1 MIWTFEDFRLDVG
14 RRELWRGPG
23 LVKIEPLAFDLLA
36 YLVRN
41 NARVVG
47 KAELTAAVW
56 RRAAVSDASM
66 TTRVNAL
73 RRALGDSGRG
83 QRLIRTLPR
92 KGLRFVGEVMLTP
105 RGAAPAL
112 VRSTASEALRPAA
125 AERACVAIVGLAH
138 RAADRD
144 VAAFVHALSR
154 SLVAALGAF
163 RWFSVKAPPVPHLPT
178 PLPSELAGPLH
189 LDARYAFGGS
199 VVRRGRHLSV
209 TLHLKLAATG
219 LTLWEDRCEGP
230 LGAAALADRIALA
243 ASASV
248 EPQLR
253 AAEARHAAALTD
265 PAATPYALH
274 LQAHPIFS
282 DGRASVGQSFALLER
297 AIEIDPFFAPAL
309 ADAANCLQ
317 VLDINTGGH
326 GRALKRQRAVA
337 LARRALRATSDPE
350 PVATAAFA
358 LAYFGED
365 MADALALIDHAL
377 ALNPAFARGWYMNGM
392 ARLYAGAPDQ
402 ALACFETSMR
412 LSPGDRL
419 GRRNNAGIGIAHLF
433 SRRFDAA
440 VPHLRQMTEE
450 FPRWATPYAALA
462 ACQLHLGFARDA
474 GAVAAQLKATDPS
487 LAPNMVQFRS
497 PTHRDLLLPG
507 MAVVV

>member
-1 MIWTFEDFRLDVG
+1 
-14 RRELWRGPG
+14 
-23 LVKIEPLAFDLLA
+23 
-36 YLVRN
+36 
-41 NARVVG
+41 
-47 KAELTAAVW
+47 
-56 RRAAVSDASM
+56 M

-92 KGLRFVGEVMLTP
+92 KGLRFVGEVMPTK

-112 VRSTASEALRPAA
+112 VRSTAFEALRPAA
-125 AERACVAIVGLAH
+125 SERACVAIVGLAH

-144 VAAFVHALSR
+144 VAAFAHALSR

-178 PLPSELAGPLH
+178 PLPSELAGPLQ

-243 ASASV
+243 ASASM

-282 DGRASVGQSFALLER
+282 DGRATPPPRHIRHDSPRRERLGNQRQLLLRPPAPTTLRTHDHAHLGHAVQLRALLRTHLR
-297 AIEIDPFFAPAL
+297 AQPLKITPSVTRRPPPGGYQRPAPA
-309 ADAANCLQ
+309 
-317 VLDINTGGH
+317 H
-326 GRALKRQRAVA
+326 
-337 LARRALRATSDPE
+337 
-350 PVATAAFA
+350 
-358 LAYFGED
+358 
-365 MADALALIDHAL
+365 
-377 ALNPAFARGWYMNGM
+377 
-392 ARLYAGAPDQ
+392 
-402 ALACFETSMR
+402 
-412 LSPGDRL
+412 
-419 GRRNNAGIGIAHLF
+419 
-433 SRRFDAA
+433 
-440 VPHLRQMTEE
+440 
-450 FPRWATPYAALA
+450 
-462 ACQLHLGFARDA
+462 
-474 GAVAAQLKATDPS
+474 
-487 LAPNMVQFRS
+487 
-497 PTHRDLLLPG
+497 
-507 MAVVV
+507 